1 MSVCSKHPRTSSVQ
15 FLQFLSSMH
24 LYCIF
29 FALAVCFQ
37 CIACCEQRQSCGD
50 DGLPPVFLAVPY
62 QQYYSTQAITLQ
74 QSLGTRAQGPE
85 PGARSDSSSTVQL
98 DSRQGPHHT
107 STLNKQTGTTTTSDA
122 AAVRQLIST
131 ETPQGSVSRVT
142 VAGLGMASSGTSST
156 SSSNSGSGGFNQ
168 PEQIAAT
175 STTGGSQN
183 VVNGFAIPTEQAFHT
198 KADYSAVGAP
208 RAVAGLVLL
217 LSVAALWVLNL

>member
-1 MSVCSKHPRTSSVQ
+1 MSLPSQHLRHQ
-15 FLQFLSSMH
+15 FSAVLAVLSAMH

-62 QQYYSTQAITLQ
+62 QQYHSTQANTLRLP
-74 QSLGTRAQGPE
+74 LGAWSEGAE
-85 PGARSDSSSTVQL
+85 PGARSDSSSTVL
-98 DSRQGPHHT
+98 DSRQGSQHT
-107 STLNKQTGTTTTSDA
+107 STLSEQTGTTPTSGA
-122 AAVRQLIST
+122 AARQLITT

-142 VAGLGMASSGTSST
+142 VAGLGMAGSGTSST

-168 PEQIAAT
+168 PELVTAP
-175 STTGGSQN
+175 STTGSSQN
-183 VVNGFAIPTEQAFHT
+183 LVNGFAIPTEKEFHT

-208 RAVAGLVLL
+208 RPVTGLVLL
-217 LSVAALWVLNL
+217 LSVVVLWVVNL